1 MELLSNCLSLK
12 TRVKE
17 PDFERI
23 NAVTMQYLIL
33 LDIRIKQQSCNS
45 FQKYFLMIKPVVCT
59 LSHNFA
65 FNLILKHHLTTAIY
79 VYIQRKRIKLRG
91 QKSNHSFNQKSIDFY
106 LYPEEFS
113 SHKKRLMVISIG
125 ITTKHR
131 DEPLLTVTGPM
142 DFHGFLLGKFCIAA
156 F

>member
-91 QKSNHSFNQKSIDFY
+91 QKSQIIHLTRSPLIFISTQKSS
-106 LYPEEFS
+106 P
-113 SHKKRLMVISIG
+113 HTKKDLWLFQLALQQSTEMS
-125 ITTKHR
+125 
-131 DEPLLTVTGPM
+131 LCSL
-142 DFHGFLLGKFCIAA
+142 
-156 F
+156 